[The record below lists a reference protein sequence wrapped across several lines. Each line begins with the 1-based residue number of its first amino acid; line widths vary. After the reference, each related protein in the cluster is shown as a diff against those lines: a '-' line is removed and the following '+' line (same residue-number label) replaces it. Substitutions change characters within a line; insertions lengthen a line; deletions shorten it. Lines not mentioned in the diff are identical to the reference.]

1 MLLFIDNSM
10 SEGFKTLKSFL
21 EKQPNII
28 TLLQSGSTSETCFF
42 KCFKNRSIQKQSKL
56 SILYILSVSFSGA
69 QRAQMNQR
77 NKSSAHNG
85 AVVVGAL
92 DQRPKIFQFSLG
104 GEGGSCWWSSRES
117 QGTASL
123 LYTIIEW
130 RKYFGKT

>member
-42 KCFKNRSIQKQSKL
+42 KYFKNRSIQKQSKL

-85 AVVVGAL
+85 AAVGGHL
-92 DQRPKIFQFSLG
+92 TNVPKFSSFLLEEKEAAVG
-104 GEGGSCWWSSRES
+104 GAAGCHRA
-117 QGTASL
+117 QPFRH
-123 LYTIIEW
+123 Y
-130 RKYFGKT
+130 

>member
-10 SEGFKTLKSFL
+10 SESFKTLKSFL
-21 EKQPNII
+21 ETQPNII

-85 AVVVGAL
+85 VVGSHL
-92 DQRPKIFQFSLG
+92 TNVPKFSSFLLEEKEAAVGGAAGCHRAQPHRHYYRIEEIF
-104 GEGGSCWWSSRES
+104 W
-117 QGTASL
+117 
-123 LYTIIEW
+123 
-130 RKYFGKT
+130 